1 MLKLDS
7 VRGGISVN
15 KKEISNDEFEEAV
28 KGKSK
33 YYSDKKFVEKA
44 KKFGISIGFKALHAA
59 VVLFYTLK
67 DPNLPKQD
75 RMIILGALGYLILP
89 VDLIPDFIPVVG
101 FTDDIAVII
110 AALGKVINSVSEESK
125 VKAHQQLKAW
135 FKDAY
140 PYNEDD
146 GFVVEVG

>member
-1 MLKLDS
+1 MS
-7 VRGGISVN
+7 
-15 KKEISNDEFEEAV
+15 KKDFSNDEFEEAI

-33 YYSDKKFVEKA
+33 YYSDGKFLEKVKKY
-44 KKFGISIGFKALHAA
+44 GTSIGFKALHAA
-59 VVLFYTLK
+59 VVLFYSLK
-67 DPNLPKQD
+67 DPKLPNKD

-101 FTDDIAVII
+101 FTDDIAIII

-146 GFVVEVG
+146 GFVVEVD